1 MPTPKE
7 EELTVMKCMR
17 RPDRDN
23 LTRVEIAVQAFLG
36 MGVYGEITRRAQAY
50 QVSRLFV
57 YKLVWQLL
65 TVYALRVC
73 DPASAQAIR
82 KEVDRH
88 ILLLRL
94 EGHCSLE
101 SISPIVK
108 QLELPH
114 ASVGYIAQRLTAYA
128 RALPQ
133 ETVSGAPIVFLLCDE
148 IFTLGQPILL
158 TVEPRSLAILKSE
171 LGDNREAETWKKHWE
186 ALADAG
192 LIAHPTVVA
201 DQGAGLV
208 KGCAL
213 MGLRHHPDL
222 FHLLRP
228 LAMFGERFYRQAL
241 AAIAWEYERGGLEIG
256 RSEPVIHKRM
266 ASYEAA
272 KAAADEKISRY
283 DHFCYLWAELRKAL
297 ELFNSEG
304 RIPEGASRQAEIG
317 AIVELM
323 RELGCEQ
330 LNQALSSFASGLE
343 GYWSY
348 YRRAE
353 DVYQGLTQRY
363 PRAVVEV
370 CACGW
375 QLKRQSTNSK
385 DYGMRK
391 RLAQEAAFYDDYAG
405 SLLPERVEVIRKEV
419 EETLDAEVR
428 SSSLVENI
436 NSALRPLL
444 ATCRGQVDQ
453 AMLELFAY
461 VHNHRRF
468 VRGKR
473 AGKAPIEILTG
484 KELEKT
490 WLDSLLETV

>member
-7 EELTVMKCMR
+7 EELTVMKFMR
-17 RPDRDN
+17 RPDLDN
-23 LTRVEIAVQAFLG
+23 LTRVAIAVQAFLG
-36 MGVYGEITRRAQAY
+36 MSVYGEITRIAQAY

-57 YKLVWQLL
+57 SKLVWQLL

-73 DPASAQAIR
+73 DPSSAQAIR
-82 KEVDRH
+82 QEVDRH

-94 EGHCSLE
+94 EGQCALE
-101 SISPIVK
+101 RISQIIQ
-108 QLELPH
+108 QLGLPN
-114 ASVGYIAQRLTAYA
+114 ASVGYMSQRLTAYA

-133 ETVSGAPIVFLLCDE
+133 EVVSGAPIVFLLCDE
-148 IFTLGQPILL
+148 IFTLGQPILM
-158 TVEPRSLAILKSE
+158 TVAPRSLARLKIE

-192 LIAHPTVVA
+192 LIEHPTVVA
-201 DQGAGLV
+201 DQGAGVV

-213 MGLRHHPDL
+213 MGLRHHPAL

-228 LAMFGERFYRQAL
+228 LALCGERFYRQAL

-272 KAAADEKISRY
+272 TAAADEKISRY

-297 ELFNSEG
+297 EWFNREG
-304 RIPEGASRQAEIG
+304 SIPDGASRQAEMG
-317 AIVELM
+317 AILAWM
-323 RELGCEQ
+323 RELGCAQ
-330 LNQALSSFASGLE
+330 LKQALSSFASGLE
-343 GYWSY
+343 GYWGY

-353 DVYQGLTQRY
+353 GVDQGLMQRY
-363 PRAVVEV
+363 PREVVEV

-385 DYGMRK
+385 DDGMRK
-391 RLAQEAAFYDDYAG
+391 RLAQDAVFYDDYAG
-405 SLLPERVEVIRKEV
+405 SLLPEPVDVIRQEV

-428 SSSLVENI
+428 SASLVENI

-453 AMLELFAY
+453 ARLELFAY

-490 WLDSLLETV
+490 WLDSLLETA

>member
-1 MPTPKE
+1 
-7 EELTVMKCMR
+7 MKCMR

-36 MGVYGEITRRAQAY
+36 MGVYGEITRIAQSY

-101 SISPIVK
+101 RISQIIK
-108 QLELPH
+108 QLGLPN
-114 ASVGYIAQRLTAYA
+114 ASVGYISQRLTAYA
-128 RALPQ
+128 RVLPQ

-283 DHFCYLWAELRKAL
+283 DHFCYLWAELRKVL

-353 DVYQGLTQRY
+353 AVYQGLMQRY
-363 PRAVVEV
+363 PRDVVEI
-370 CACGW
+370 CARGW
-375 QLKRQSTNSK
+375 PLKRQSTNSK
-385 DYGMRK
+385 DDGIRK